1 MKVSSHLSVQME
13 FHEDAPEKEC
23 PGMSTEEKDVSYLDY
38 CRTVFRLRQEL
49 KNSTIREEN
58 TIKTR
63 EDYFDGEY

>member
-1 MKVSSHLSVQME
+1 
-13 FHEDAPEKEC
+13 
-23 PGMSTEEKDVSYLDY
+23 MSTEEKDVSYLDY